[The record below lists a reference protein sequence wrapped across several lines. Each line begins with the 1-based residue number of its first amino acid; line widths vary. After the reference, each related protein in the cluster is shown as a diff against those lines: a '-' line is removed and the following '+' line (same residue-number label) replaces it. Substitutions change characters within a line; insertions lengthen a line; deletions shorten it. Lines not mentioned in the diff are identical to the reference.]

1 MKHSILLSVL
11 FITFVTSAQKVV
23 IKKIELAG
31 EKIIVNYDL
40 EDSNPQNEYKLDL
53 FASKDN
59 FATPLAKVAGDVGL
73 EVKPGFNK
81 KIEWSVREELG
92 GYKGRITLEIRGKVY
107 IPFVKLLNFNP
118 SASYKKGKSYNLS
131 LKAGN
136 TNPIHVELYKGSQRI
151 SGEMNHPNNGAY
163 TLTIPSGSKPG
174 KDYRI
179 KITDSKSSEDL
190 IYSPFFQ
197 VKPKVPFL
205 LKVALPVLAVG
216 GAVAA
221 FGGGG
226 GSEGDSDIP
235 LPPKPTN

>member
-1 MKHSILLSVL
+1 MKKPIILLAL
-11 FITFVTSAQKVV
+11 FLAIGTTAQKVV
-23 IKKIELAG
+23 IKKVELAG
-31 EKIIVNYDL
+31 EKIIINYDL

-59 FATPLAKVAGDVGL
+59 FATALTKVSGDVGL
-73 EVKPGFNK
+73 EVKPGLNK
-81 KIEWSVREELG
+81 KIEWAVREEYG

-118 SASYKKGKSYNLS
+118 KASYKKGKSYNLS

-151 SGEMNHPNNGAY
+151 SGEMNHPNSGSY
-163 TLTIPSGSKPG
+163 TLTIPSSAKPG

-197 VKPKVPFL
+197 VKPKVPML
-205 LKVALPVLAVG
+205 AKIAVPALVVG
-216 GAVAA
+216 GAVVVL
-221 FGGGG
+221 GGGAK
-226 GSEGDSDIP
+226 GDSDIP
-235 LPPKPTN
+235 LPAKPTN

>member
-1 MKHSILLSVL
+1 MRFLIVCFIVL
-11 FITFVTSAQKVV
+11 VSLATVQSQNVV
-23 IKKIELAG
+23 IKNIELAG
-31 EKIIVNYDL
+31 EKIIVTYDL
-40 EDSNPQNEYKLDL
+40 EDSNPINEYKLDL
-53 FASKDN
+53 YASKDN
-59 FATPLAKVAGDVGL
+59 YATPLSKVAGDVGL
-73 EVKPGFNK
+73 EVKPGKNK
-81 KIEWSVREELG
+81 KIEWTVREEMG
-92 GYKGRITLEIRGKVY
+92 NYKGRISLEIRGKVY

-118 SASYKKGKSYNLS
+118 NASYKKGKSYNLS

-136 TNPIHVELYKGSQRI
+136 TNPIHVELYKGSQRV

-163 TLTIPSGSKPG
+163 TLTIPSSSKPG

-205 LKVALPVLAVG
+205 VKVAVPVVVVG
-216 GAVAA
+216 GALAA
-221 FGGGG
+221 LGG
-226 GSEGDSDIP
+226 GSGGDSDIP

>member
-1 MKHSILLSVL
+1 MRFLIISFILLASLETVQSQNV
-11 FITFVTSAQKVV
+11 I

-31 EKIIVNYDL
+31 EKIIVTYDL
-40 EDSNPQNEYKLDL
+40 EDSNPVNEYKLDL
-53 FASKDN
+53 YASKDN
-59 FATPLAKVAGDVGL
+59 YATPLTKVSGAVGL
-73 EVKPGFNK
+73 EVKPGINK
-81 KIEWSVREELG
+81 KIEWTVREEMG
-92 GYKGRITLEIRGKVY
+92 NYKGRVALEIRGKVY

-118 SASYKKGKSYNLS
+118 EASYKKGKSYNLS

-136 TNPIHVELYKGSQRI
+136 SNPIHVELYKGSQRI

-163 TLTIPSGSKPG
+163 TLTIPGASKPG

-205 LKVALPVLAVG
+205 VKVAVPVLVIG
-216 GAVAA
+216 GALAA
-221 FGGGG
+221 LSGG
-226 GSEGDSDIP
+226 GSGNSDIP

>member
-1 MKHSILLSVL
+1 MKQLLLISALTISLVS
-11 FITFVTSAQKVV
+11 SAQRVV

-31 EKIIVNYDL
+31 EKIVVNYDL

-53 FASKDN
+53 YASKDN
-59 FATPLAKVAGDVGL
+59 FATPLTKVSGDVGP
-73 EVKPGFNK
+73 EVKPGINK

-92 GYKGRITLEIRGKVY
+92 GYKGRITLEIRGRVY

-118 SASYKKGKSYNLS
+118 KGSYKKGKSYTLN

-151 SGEMNHPNNGAY
+151 SGEMNHPNSGSY
-163 TLTIPSGSKPG
+163 ILTIPASAKPG

-190 IYSPFFQ
+190 IYSPLFQ
-197 VKPKVPFL
+197 VKPKVPML
-205 LKVALPVLAVG
+205 LKIGAGALVAG
-216 GAVAA
+216 GAVVAL
-221 FGGGG
+221 GGGA
-226 GSEGDSDIP
+226 GSDDIP